1 MAKKKTCGI
10 IMPISECDG
19 LGASHWGDVR
29 KIVESVASEAGFETR
44 LVSDT
49 FESNLIHK
57 EILQNI
63 YNDDL
68 IICDVSGRN
77 PNVFFELGIRMAT
90 QKPTVII
97 KDEVT
102 SYPFDTGP
110 NRYIQYPRDMRHP
123 VMEKFKKDLTAAID
137 KTSKQP
143 KENSFIGQ
151 LGPFH
156 IPDVESASVPATD
169 VILERM
175 NFLERSVTRIGQ
187 MVANESQNF
196 RSVTPESTIEVIR
209 SHEDNWSLILNGF
222 SPKQVIDLKAI
233 LANRLELEE
242 IDSVSSGPHEHQ
254 IFITGTNLNDPKTSR
269 LIQNIAGSFS
279 SRGTSVQ

>member
-10 IMPISECDG
+10 VMPISECDG

-29 KIVESVASEAGFETR
+29 KIVEGVASEAGFETR

-123 VMEKFKKDLTAAID
+123 VIEKFKKDLSASIE
-137 KTSKQP
+137 KTSKQS

-156 IPDVESASVPATD
+156 IPDVESASVPAAEL
-169 VILERM
+169 ILER
-175 NFLERSVTRIGQ
+175 LEKIERQ
-187 MVANESQNF
+187 MVNTSIRPRNALASLYQSGSKVETIQPNEHTTL
-196 RSVTPESTIEVIR
+196 V
-209 SHEDNWSLILNGF
+209 ILNGV
-222 SPKQVIDLKAI
+222 SERKAEI
-233 LANRLELEE
+233 AEELANDLLASSRKEVLINRIHVGSGEYHIE
-242 IDSVSSGPHEHQ
+242 ISGKGMGQP
-254 IFITGTNLNDPKTSR
+254 
-269 LIQNIAGSFS
+269 NIATEI
-279 SRGTSVQ
+279 RMYLDAMLN

>member
-10 IMPISECDG
+10 VMPISECDG

-90 QKPTVII
+90 QQPTIII

-123 VMEKFKKDLTAAID
+123 VMEKFKKDLSASID
-137 KTSKQP
+137 KTSKQS

-156 IPDVESASVPATD
+156 IPDVESASVPAAEL
-169 VILERM
+169 ILER
-175 NFLERSVTRIGQ
+175 LEKIERQ
-187 MVANESQNF
+187 MVNTPARSKNELASF
-196 RSVTPESTIEVIR
+196 YRPVSTVETIQPNEHTTVV
-209 SHEDNWSLILNGF
+209 ILNGH
-222 SPKQVIDLKAI
+222 SERKAKI
-233 LANRLELEE
+233 AEELVKEFLTSSQKEVSITLARAGTGEYHIE
-242 IDSVSSGPHEHQ
+242 ISGKGMGQ
-254 IFITGTNLNDPKTSR
+254 T
-269 LIQNIAGSFS
+269 NIAAEIRIYLDAMLS
-279 SRGTSVQ
+279 